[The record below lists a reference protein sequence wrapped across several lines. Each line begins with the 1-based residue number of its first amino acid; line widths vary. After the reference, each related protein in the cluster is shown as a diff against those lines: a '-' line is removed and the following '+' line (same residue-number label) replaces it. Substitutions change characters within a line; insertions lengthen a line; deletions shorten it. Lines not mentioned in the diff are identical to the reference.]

1 MKNGNG
7 HSKRLPTGLTAEA
20 RALYEQ
26 TVEMYDISDP
36 PSLTLLLN
44 AALAL
49 VRLRAAERTVT
60 EEGSTYR
67 DRFNQV
73 KAHPACGRI
82 DCENQ
87 TIARCLR
94 ELGLDLSAVPASSR
108 IPAGV

>member
-7 HSKRLPTGLTAEA
+7 RGKRLPTALTAEA

-26 TVEMYDISDP
+26 TVDMYGISDP

-49 VRLRAAERTVT
+49 VRLRAAEATVT
-60 EEGSTYR
+60 KEGSTYR
-67 DRFNQV
+67 DRFGQV
-73 KAHPACGRI
+73 KSHPANARI

-94 ELGLDLSAVPASSR
+94 ELGLDLTSAVSHLPE
-108 IPAGV
+108 GV